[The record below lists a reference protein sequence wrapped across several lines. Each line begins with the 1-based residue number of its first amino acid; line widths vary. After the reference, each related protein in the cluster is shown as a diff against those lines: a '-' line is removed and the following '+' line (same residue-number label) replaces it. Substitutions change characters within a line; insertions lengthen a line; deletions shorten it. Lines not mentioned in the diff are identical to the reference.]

1 MLIQSIQSKCR
12 YTGVKRSVYILLLV
26 FVSQI
31 LPLNAGCSMDQAQ
44 SATEISDHSGHMGH
58 SIETIKS
65 VAPSIAQADSGSTCD
80 CCGDSSCDMVSCNS
94 PALTM
99 AALVFSGTP
108 QSAVIANHSQQN
120 HLSPENLPRFRPPI
134 AS

>member
-12 YTGVKRSVYILLLV
+12 YRGVKRSIYILLLV

-31 LPLNAGCSMDQAQ
+31 LPLNAICSMDQTQ
-44 SATEISDHSGHMGH
+44 FATEISDHSGHMGH
-58 SIETIKS
+58 SIETVRS
-65 VAPSIAQADSGSTCD
+65 VAPSIAHADSGSACD

-94 PALTM
+94 LALTM
-99 AALVFSGTP
+99 ATLVFSGTP
-108 QSAVIANHSQQN
+108 QPAVIVNHSHQS
-120 HLSPENLPRFRPPI
+120 HISPDNLPRFRPPI